1 MTEQA
6 VPVTLHILN
15 KEYKI
20 ACPADKQDELLA
32 SAQLLDQQMRELRD
46 SGKVIGPDRIAVV
59 AALNLAHEL
68 KQLQKQNNTLCDEFF
83 DRLIEMRHKIEHV
96 LGGDSN

>member
-1 MTEQA
+1 MTEKA

-20 ACPADKQDELLA
+20 ACPVDEQDELLA
-32 SAQLLDQQMRELRD
+32 SAQLLDKQMRELRD
-46 SGKVIGPDRIAVV
+46 SGKVIGPDRIAVI

-68 KQLQKQNNTLCDEFF
+68 KQLQKQNNTLCDEFLE
-83 DRLIEMRHKIEHV
+83 RLIEMRHKIEHV
-96 LGGDSN
+96 LGNS

>member
-1 MTEQA
+1 MTEKA
-6 VPVTLHILN
+6 VPVTLQILN

-20 ACPADKQDELLA
+20 ACPADEQDELLA
-32 SAQLLDQQMRELRD
+32 SAQLLDKQMRELRD

-68 KQLQKQNNTLCDEFF
+68 KQLQKQNNTLCDEFLQ
-83 DRLIEMRHKIEHV
+83 RLIEMRHKIEHV
-96 LGGDSN
+96 LGNS

>member
-20 ACPADKQDELLA
+20 ACPADEQDELLA

-68 KQLQKQNNTLCDEFF
+68 KQLQKQNSTLCDEFF
-83 DRLIEMRHKIEHV
+83 ERLIDMRHKIEHV
-96 LGGDSN
+96 LGNS